1 MCVCVCACVRVYVC
15 VQAGSNDYV
24 KKPFSR
30 AEVCGAEPLPPPP
43 PSSPLLAG
51 SLPVSSLSLSLSL
64 PAFFLSRSA
73 GLCLGGLARVCARAP
88 ARAKTQIQHARTHN
102 CKPAHTQTSAHAR
115 THARTQHARTAQANV
130 HTQITRIPPPPQRTT
145 NSPTRARAQLVA
157 RVETQIRLRDG
168 WLAEVEAARSNA
180 LLGQATKFSHTKTMI
195 LYGCHL
201 TIHVPLLGQATIV
214 AHKSTIMFCADNSS
228 FHGCNGA
235 GGNVIIQQYT
245 HHCARISTRS
255 NPRLDDV
262 FSRGSIVMLR
272 SD

>member
-1 MCVCVCACVRVYVC
+1 MRVIYIYIYILGGIQRLRQKTLQQGRGVR
-15 VQAGSNDYV
+15 
-24 KKPFSR
+24 SR
-30 AEVCGAEPLPPPP
+30 ALTTTSSLLPP
-43 PSSPLLAG
+43 SCWVTAR
-51 SLPVSSLSLSLSL
+51 VFSLSLSFTPRLLSL
-64 PAFFLSRSA
+64 PFGRPVLGRACTRVRSCA
-73 GLCLGGLARVCARAP
+73 GARDDANSAR
-88 ARAKTQIQHARTHN
+88 RHAHLHACTHTNQRTR
-102 CKPAHTQTSAHAR
+102 THAR
-115 THARTQHARTAQANV
+115 THAARAHAPRKQLYTPKQPV
-130 HTQITRIPPPPQRTT
+130 SPSPPTT
-145 NSPTRARAQLVA
+145 DPLTHARARAQLVA